1 MKNKSFNVLIILCLT
16 SLISFAQTDTPVDSK
31 DVAVSNQ
38 KNKVKKA
45 EPHRYGGWYCPDN
58 LNGFPAVDISNWE
71 NVPVV
76 NGRMATKEETH
87 NGSSLIYVDA
97 SKYPNAKALD
107 ITTPKLASFYN
118 KYSNRE
124 DLIIVIQAIN
134 VDNDSIVGFRYLNGG
149 NGSARLSEVRFLS
162 DNEIE
167 MIPSSRFVSHNIEIK
182 APQDVIWKILTNPE
196 NAETLQPIFDKDNKL
211 KNDWRKTSN
220 VNYHYPNR
228 GILTGSYAG
237 MLFGNFYIQND
248 YNHLQYNEKFLLL
261 ENRETKNTEFKIV
274 SGPYGDDFETQKM
287 ILNTWAQ
294 KVKELSEKEYKEHPP
309 ISIKMKS
316 IIDSKGT
323 DNLTTI
329 YMELRNN
336 HPDNYDFS
344 ESHLNDLGYYY
355 MAKDDIE
362 KALAV
367 FKLNIEAFPDAF
379 NVYDSYGE
387 ALLKQGA
394 REKAIENYKKS
405 VKLNPG
411 NEHGINVL
419 KELGVSI
426 DD

>member
-1 MKNKSFNVLIILCLT
+1 MKNKSFNVLIVLC
-16 SLISFAQTDTPVDSK
+16 LISFMSYSQNDAPVDNK
-31 DVAVSNQ
+31 DVEVSNQ
-38 KNKVKKA
+38 KDETIKT

-58 LNGFPAVDISNWE
+58 LNGFPAVDISNWKS
-71 NVPVV
+71 VPVV

-97 SKYPNAKALD
+97 LKYPNAKALD
-107 ITTPKLASFYN
+107 ITMPKLATFYN
-118 KYSNRE
+118 RYSKRE

-149 NGSARLSEVRFLS
+149 NGSARLKEVKFLS

-167 MIPSSRFVSHNIEIK
+167 MIPESRFVSHNIEIK
-182 APQDVIWKILTNPE
+182 ASQDVIWKILTNPE
-196 NAETLQPIFDKDNKL
+196 NVETLQSIFDKDNKL
-211 KNDWRKTSN
+211 KRDWRKASN
-220 VNYHYPNR
+220 VNYHYPNK
-228 GILTGSYAG
+228 GILTSSYAG
-237 MLFGNFYIQND
+237 ILFGNYYIQND
-248 YNHLQYNEKFLLL
+248 YNYLQFNEKFLLL
-261 ENRETKNTEFKIV
+261 ENRETKNTAFKIV
-274 SGPYGDDFETQKM
+274 SGPYGDDFEAQKM

-316 IIDSKGT
+316 IIESEGT
-323 DNLTTI
+323 DNLTAI
-329 YMELRNN
+329 YMELRVN

-344 ESHLNDLGYYY
+344 ENHLNDLGYYY
-355 MAKDDIE
+355 MGKDDID

-367 FKLNIEAFPDAF
+367 FKLNIKAFPDAF

-394 REKAIENYKKS
+394 KEEAIENYKKS
-405 VKLNPG
+405 VKINPG

>member
-1 MKNKSFNVLIILCLT
+1 MKNKSFNVLIVLC
-16 SLISFAQTDTPVDSK
+16 LISFTSYSQSDTPVDNK
-31 DVAVSNQ
+31 DVKVSNQ
-38 KNKVKKA
+38 KNETIKT

-71 NVPVV
+71 SVPVV

-87 NGSSLIYVDA
+87 NGASLIFVDA
-97 SKYPNAKALD
+97 LKYPNAKALD
-107 ITTPKLASFYN
+107 ITMPKLASFYN

-149 NGSARLSEVRFLS
+149 NGSARLNEVRFLA

-182 APQDVIWKILTNPE
+182 ASQDVIWKILTNPE

-211 KNDWRKTSN
+211 KRDWRKASN
-220 VNYHYPNR
+220 VNYHYPNK

-237 MLFGNFYIQND
+237 ILFGNFYIQND

-261 ENRETKNTEFKIV
+261 ENRETKNTELKIV

-294 KVKELSEKEYKEHPP
+294 KVKELSEKEYNEHPP

-316 IIDSKGT
+316 IIESEGT
-323 DNLTTI
+323 DNLTAI

-336 HPDNYDFS
+336 HPDKYDFS
-344 ESHLNDLGYYY
+344 ESHLNELGYYY
-355 MAKDDIE
+355 MGKDDIE
-362 KALAV
+362 KALAIL
-367 FKLNIEAFPDAF
+367 KLNIEAFPNAY

-394 REKAIENYKKS
+394 REEAIENYKKS
-405 VKLNPG
+405 VKLNPE

-419 KELGVSI
+419 KELGVST